1 LPEVGLDDCVE
12 VVDVLDVLEEL
23 EPEPLPASETVISAE
38 PELPKPSVE
47 TI

>member
-1 LPEVGLDDCVE
+1 VL
-12 VVDVLDVLEEL
+12 DVLDVLEEL
-23 EPEPLPASETVISAE
+23 EPEASETVISAE

>member
-1 LPEVGLDDCVE
+1 LPELGVDVCVE

-23 EPEPLPASETVISAE
+23 ELEPLLASETVISAE

>member
-23 EPEPLPASETVISAE
+23 EELEPEPLPASETVISAE
-38 PELPKPSVE
+38 P
-47 TI
+47 